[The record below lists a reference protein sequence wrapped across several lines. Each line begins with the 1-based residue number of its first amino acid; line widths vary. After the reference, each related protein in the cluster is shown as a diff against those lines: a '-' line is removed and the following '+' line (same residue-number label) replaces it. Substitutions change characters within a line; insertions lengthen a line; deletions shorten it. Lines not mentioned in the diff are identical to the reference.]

1 MTPEQKIQL
10 AGVILSFLGVV
21 LAAYFGA
28 KKAGDVVEAKQDAK
42 IEELQLIVQL
52 NINEVKEDIKRLE
65 VKQDKHNSVLEKHY
79 KLEQKVND
87 MEKLMKGA

>member
-1 MTPEQKIQL
+1 MDITQI
-10 AGVILSFLGVV
+10 VIALIAAIGTVC
-21 LAAYFGA
+21 AAYFGA

-42 IEELQLIVQL
+42 IEELQLVFQL
-52 NINEVKEDIKRLE
+52 NMNEVKEDIKRLE

-79 KLEQKVND
+79 KLEQKVDD